1 MEMTIPTVCL
11 GSYSANVCPH
21 TFGKE
26 GVFPIEFKIYKVGS
40 SRRIYCSFPVSV
52 KQNTSKYLLR

>member
-1 MEMTIPTVCL
+1 MTIPTVCL

-26 GVFPIEFKIYKVGS
+26 VVFPVEFKKNVGS
-40 SRRIYCSFPVSV
+40 SRRIP
-52 KQNTSKYLLR
+52 

>member
-26 GVFPIEFKIYKVGS
+26 VCFPIEFKIGPSMYKPLQ
-40 SRRIYCSFPVSV
+40 I
-52 KQNTSKYLLR
+52 

>member
-26 GVFPIEFKIYKVGS
+26 VVFPAELKKK
-40 SRRIYCSFPVSV
+40 CW
-52 KQNTSKYLLR
+52 

>member
-21 TFGKE
+21 TFRKGF
-26 GVFPIEFKIYKVGS
+26 VFQLNSKYNVGS
-40 SRRIYCSFPVSV
+40 SRHIP
-52 KQNTSKYLLR
+52 